1 MPRRQ
6 VFDVQPAALPQRQRV
21 DREVHAVVCDRYV
34 PYEKFEIPNVQIG
47 KVDAVL
53 FRADVEFPVAE
64 IHVPDRCRRRR
75 QPESFFLL
83 FLLFLEF
90 QQDLFQVARPRTVL
104 HQVEPHSVQFDVP
117 EPHGSR
123 ENVQTAQRDDDVAR
137 IEQRVSVVVLY
148 VKAFQRQPVEQPETH
163 LFDRELGL
171 GFFAEHFQALT
182 DDQVLHRLHV
192 QQQRDG
198 DRQKYH
204 KQDHRRHE
212 RSYYFYNFA
221 HSEAACGILLVF
233 NRSRSALR
241 RFACLSEKNYKFTK
255 FIINNKAKMDIT
267 ILGIESSCDDTS
279 AAVIRGRT
287 LLSNVIASQD
297 VHRKYGGVIPE
308 LASRAHQQN
317 IIPVVDT
324 AIREA
329 GIDLK
334 DLDGIAFTRGPGLLG
349 SLMVGVSFAKGLSLS
364 LDIPMMD
371 VNHLQGHISS
381 HFIDLPDRQL
391 AHPRFPF
398 LCLLVSGGHSQI
410 VLVKDYGEMEIVGTT
425 IDDATGEAFDK
436 CAKVMGLPYPG
447 GPVIDKLAKEG
458 DPKRFKFAKP
468 SVDGFNYSFSGLKT
482 SFLYFL
488 RDEMRENPNFIGEN
502 KADLCASLQS
512 TIIEI
517 LLNKLVRAAR
527 HYDIRDIAIAGGV
540 SANSGLRR
548 AIVEEGVRRGWN
560 TFLPEFKFTTDNAAM
575 IAVTGYFKYQR
586 GEFAPMDVVP
596 VARISRM

>member
-1 MPRRQ
+1 
-6 VFDVQPAALPQRQRV
+6 
-21 DREVHAVVCDRYV
+21 
-34 PYEKFEIPNVQIG
+34 
-47 KVDAVL
+47 
-53 FRADVEFPVAE
+53 
-64 IHVPDRCRRRR
+64 
-75 QPESFFLL
+75 
-83 FLLFLEF
+83 
-90 QQDLFQVARPRTVL
+90 
-104 HQVEPHSVQFDVP
+104 
-117 EPHGSR
+117 
-123 ENVQTAQRDDDVAR
+123 
-137 IEQRVSVVVLY
+137 
-148 VKAFQRQPVEQPETH
+148 
-163 LFDRELGL
+163 
-171 GFFAEHFQALT
+171 
-182 DDQVLHRLHV
+182 
-192 QQQRDG
+192 
-198 DRQKYH
+198 
-204 KQDHRRHE
+204 
-212 RSYYFYNFA
+212 
-221 HSEAACGILLVF
+221 
-233 NRSRSALR
+233 
-241 RFACLSEKNYKFTK
+241 
-255 FIINNKAKMDIT
+255 MDIT

-329 GIDLK
+329 GIELK

-425 IDDATGEAFDK
+425 IDDAAGEAFDK

-548 AIVEEGVRRGWN
+548 AIAEEGVRRGWN
-560 TFLPEFKFTTDNAAM
+560 TFLPELKFTTDNAAM

>member
-34 PYEKFEIPNVQIG
+34 PYEKFEIPNVQIR

-171 GFFAEHFQALT
+171 GFFAEHFQALP

-198 DRQKYH
+198 DRQKYY

-329 GIDLK
+329 GIELK

-425 IDDATGEAFDK
+425 IDDAAGEAFDK

-458 DPKRFKFAKP
+458 NPKRFKFAKP

-488 RDEMRENPNFIGEN
+488 RDEMRKNPNFIGEN

>member
-34 PYEKFEIPNVQIG
+34 PYEKFEIPNVQIR

-104 HQVEPHSVQFDVP
+104 HQVEPHAVQFDVP

-171 GFFAEHFQALT
+171 GFFAEHFQALP

-204 KQDHRRHE
+204 QQDHRRHE

-233 NRSRSALR
+233 NRGRPALR
-241 RFACLSEKNYKFTK
+241 RVASLSEKNYKFTK

-329 GIDLK
+329 GIELK

-425 IDDATGEAFDK
+425 IDDAAGEAFDK

-458 DPKRFKFAKP
+458 NPKRFKFAKP

-488 RDEMRENPNFIGEN
+488 RDEMRKNPNFIGEN